1 MHLKQ
6 LNACVDRDPA
16 GSRVICSNKLENVAG
31 DRTMKSWMGRPSA
44 SNGRAEPGCP
54 RRTIE
59 INVLA
64 AVGLGFYFGIMR
76 KWISAVATLLLAVAW
91 FLGAAVNSA
100 V

>member
-6 LNACVDRDPA
+6 LKACVDRDPP
-16 GSRVICSNKLENVAG
+16 GSRLICSNKLENVAS
-31 DRTMKSWMGRPSA
+31 DRTMKPYMSRPSA

-59 INVLA
+59 LNVLA

-76 KWISAVATLLLAVAW
+76 KWISTVAAFLLAVAW
-91 FLGAAVNSA
+91 ILEAAVNSA